1 MLKKAEIAK
10 RSIGLMMAGVMLSL
24 NTLPAAMAETMN
36 SAACPPAGGGGVST
50 TTPPMTP
57 VGGHSYVIPAG
68 TALRIQ
74 TTSVPATAGQ
84 PFNAQLISPVV
95 VDGSTVVPAGSSVSG
110 TVVGVNP
117 VNNTMNVQFREVSRP
132 SGQSVP
138 VQANATVSRLQG
150 TVVQTSQPAQP
161 HQLTGALSYYPRV
174 SFGPAPIS
182 PTGALIASTAGGAV
196 FGGAVGTLTGLTMAA
211 ATDDIGINEGTGALR
226 GLGWGAAYGAGIGL
240 LGGLLGATALASRNR
255 QATNVSYMAPQ
266 TSPMTN
272 ISTGSLNEIPVSY
285 PTGGYAPVG
294 GSNEFIMILDQPVQV
309 TM

>member
-1 MLKKAEIAK
+1 MLEKKAEIAK

-24 NTLPAAMAETMN
+24 NTLPAAMAETLN

-50 TTPPMTP
+50 TTPM
-57 VGGHSYVIPAG
+57 GRHSYVIPAG

-84 PFNAQLISPVV
+84 PFNAQLVSPVV

-117 VNNTMNVQFREVSRP
+117 VNNTMNVQFREVSLP
-132 SGQSVP
+132 TGESVP

-150 TVVQTSQPAQP
+150 TVVQTTQPVQQP
-161 HQLTGALSYYPRV
+161 QQLSGALSYYPRV

-182 PTGALIASTAGGAV
+182 PTGALLASTAGGAV
-196 FGGAVGTLTGLTMAA
+196 FGGAVGTLSGLTMAA
-211 ATDDIGINEGTGALR
+211 TSDDVGISNGSAALR

-240 LGGLLGATALASRNR
+240 VGGLLGAAAISHRNR
-255 QATNVSYMAPQ
+255 QATSVSYTSPQ

-294 GSNEFIMILDQPVQV
+294 GTNEFIMILDQPVQV